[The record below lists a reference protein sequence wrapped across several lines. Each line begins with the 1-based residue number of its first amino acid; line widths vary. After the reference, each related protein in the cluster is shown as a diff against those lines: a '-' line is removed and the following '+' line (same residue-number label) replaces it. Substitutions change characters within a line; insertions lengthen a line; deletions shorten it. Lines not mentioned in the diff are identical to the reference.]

1 MAEPESLTG
10 AKSVFDVLRHLVAH
24 GPARNDAER
33 AELTGILDKEDPDT
47 ETPDPD
53 APPELTAEEKAAAYD
68 KLMAQKAAETPV
80 TAAPETRERPSYYPP
95 ASPAAGEKPEDPA

>member
-1 MAEPESLTG
+1 MPEAETDSLTG

-33 AELTGILDKEDPDT
+33 AELTGILDREDPDT

-68 KLMAQKAAETPV
+68 KLMASQAAETPA
-80 TAAPETRERPSYYPP
+80 AAPEIRERPSYYPP
-95 ASPAAGEKPEDPA
+95 ASPAAEKPEDPA